1 MFKYFPHTE
10 EDIKLMLKRIG
21 LKDIDELFKP
31 IPNQIQ
37 KEASIQLKEGF
48 SELELVRNMQ
58 LISNKNK
65 HLHVFRGAGA
75 YDHFIPSAI
84 YPLISR
90 SEFMTSYTPY
100 QPEISQGTLQ
110 YIFEFQSYICEL
122 TGMDVANASVYDGAT
137 ATAEAMFMATSQT
150 RKDKILV
157 SKTVNPRII
166 EVIQTYAKFRHIE
179 VVLIEEQNGYTS
191 LESLKKHEDYAGLI
205 VQQPN
210 YYGLVESYEFLSDIV
225 HENKGLF
232 IVNSDPSTLGVL
244 KTPRSYGADIAVGE
258 GQSLGLPL
266 SFGGAY
272 VGYMATT
279 EALTRKMP
287 GRICG
292 VTKDIDGKRAFVLT
306 LQARE
311 QHIRRAKA
319 NSNICSNQS
328 LNALW
333 VTIYLS
339 LMGPSGLKAVNE
351 QAYTNSHYLKEKLLQ
366 TKLFNSVHDDNFIK
380 EFVLEANFD
389 IKQVEEKLLEKGFLT
404 GLNIHDNKLL
414 FAVTE
419 KYGKEEMDQFV
430 EVLVDVVR

>member
-21 LKDIDELFKP
+21 LKQIDELFKP

-37 KEASIQLKEGF
+37 KEASIQLKDGF
-48 SELELVRNMQ
+48 SELDLIRNMQ

-65 HLHVFRGAGA
+65 HLQVFRGAGA

-157 SKTVNPRII
+157 SKTVNPSII

-179 VVLIEEQNGYTS
+179 VILIEEQNGYTS
-191 LESLKKHEDYAGLI
+191 LESLKEQEDYAGLI

-210 YYGLVESYEFLSDIV
+210 YYGLIESYEILSNIV

-333 VTIYLS
+333 VTVYLS

-366 TKLFNSVHDDNFIK
+366 TKLFNTVHDDNFIK
-380 EFVLEANFD
+380 EFVLEANFNV
-389 IKQVEEKLLEKGFLT
+389 KEVEEKLLEKGFLT

-419 KYGKEEMDQFV
+419 KYGKEEIDQFV

>member
-21 LKDIDELFKP
+21 LKEIDELFKP

-65 HLHVFRGAGA
+65 HLQVFRGAGA

-157 SKTVNPRII
+157 SKTVNPSII

-191 LESLKKHEDYAGLI
+191 LESIKEQEDYAGLI

-210 YYGLVESYEFLSDIV
+210 YYGLIESYEILSNIV

-232 IVNSDPSTLGVL
+232 IVNSDPSTLGIL

-366 TKLFNSVHDDNFIK
+366 TKLFNTVHDDNFIK
-380 EFVLEANFD
+380 EFVLEANFNV
-389 IKQVEEKLLEKGFLT
+389 KEVEEKLLEKGFLT

-419 KYGKEEMDQFV
+419 KYGKEEIDQFV

>member
-21 LKDIDELFKP
+21 LKQIDELFKP

-37 KEASIQLKEGF
+37 KEASIQLKDGF
-48 SELELVRNMQ
+48 SELDLIRNMQ

-65 HLHVFRGAGA
+65 HLQVFRGAGA

-157 SKTVNPRII
+157 SKTVNPSII

-191 LESLKKHEDYAGLI
+191 LESLKEQEDYAGLI

-210 YYGLVESYEFLSDIV
+210 YYGLIESYEILSNIV

-333 VTIYLS
+333 VTVYLS

-366 TKLFNSVHDDNFIK
+366 TKLFNTVHDDNFIK
-380 EFVLEANFD
+380 EFVLEANFNV
-389 IKQVEEKLLEKGFLT
+389 KEVEEKLLEKGFLT

-419 KYGKEEMDQFV
+419 KYGKEEIDQFV